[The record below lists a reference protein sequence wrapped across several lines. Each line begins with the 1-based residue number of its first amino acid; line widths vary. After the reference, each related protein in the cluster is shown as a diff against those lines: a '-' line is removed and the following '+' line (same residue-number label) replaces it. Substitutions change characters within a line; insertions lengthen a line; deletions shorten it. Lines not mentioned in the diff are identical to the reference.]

1 MFRCHKVACGRCGLL
16 FCETKSKGARCVCM
30 CVLVEGY
37 AIAQSREPDNPR
49 MLWLPTIYREE
60 RVTMVDD
67 SSISTQE

>member
-1 MFRCHKVACGRCGLL
+1 MCAC
-16 FCETKSKGARCVCM
+16 V
-30 CVLVEGY
+30 CVLVEGF

>member
-1 MFRCHKVACGRCGLL
+1 MVVVACFFVRQKAKELDVC
-16 FCETKSKGARCVCM
+16 ACV
-30 CVLVEGY
+30 CVLVEGF